1 MIDKICKLLDAG
13 YTREEIAKILNS
25 AAVVA
30 PVPDPGANPAAP
42 PAPDPT
48 PASAPAAPAPVPA
61 PAPAAGGTPDMGKL
75 LEAVNQMGANIVSA
89 LQRAQIGGVI
99 LPYNPDPAAAI
110 DAITAQIIN
119 PTHNNG
125 GANNG

>member
-1 MIDKICKLLDAG
+1 
-13 YTREEIAKILNS
+13 
-25 AAVVA
+25 
-30 PVPDPGANPAAP
+30 
-42 PAPDPT
+42 
-48 PASAPAAPAPVPA
+48 
-61 PAPAAGGTPDMGKL
+61 MGKL

-89 LQRAQIGGVI
+89 LQRAQIGGTPN
-99 LPYNPDPAAAI
+99 PYNPDPMAQI

>member
-13 YTREEIAKILNS
+13 YTREEISKMLNP

-30 PVPDPGANPAAP
+30 PLPDPRPNPAAP

-48 PASAPAAPAPVPA
+48 PAPAPAAPDPVPA
-61 PAPAAGGTPDMGKL
+61 PAPAAGGAPDMGQL
-75 LEAVNQMGANIVSA
+75 LQAVNQMGANIVSA
-89 LQRAQIGGVI
+89 LQRAQIGGSAM
-99 LPYNPDPAAAI
+99 PYNPDPAAAI

-119 PTHNNG
+119 PTHNTEVK
-125 GANNG
+125 NNG